1 MISAERAANKNT
13 GQETLPRNMTMT
25 TQNDAEQQKPAN
37 ENLALNYRPLGLK
50 AVLAAAL
57 MLKRKP
63 APKVA

>member
-1 MISAERAANKNT
+1 
-13 GQETLPRNMTMT
+13 MTMT

>member
-1 MISAERAANKNT
+1 
-13 GQETLPRNMTMT
+13 MT
-25 TQNDAEQQKPAN
+25 THTEAEQQKPAN
-37 ENLALNYRPLGLK
+37 ENLDSKYRPLGLK

>member
-1 MISAERAANKNT
+1 
-13 GQETLPRNMTMT
+13 MTMT
-25 TQNDAEQQKPAN
+25 TEKQAEQQKPAN

-57 MLKRKP
+57 MLKPKV

>member
-1 MISAERAANKNT
+1 MISAERAANKKHWSGNT
-13 GQETLPRNMTMT
+13 PRNITMT
-25 TQNDAEQQKPAN
+25 TEKQAEQQKPAN

-57 MLKRKP
+57 MLKPKV